1 MYKNIAPIL
10 KSSIDVKAE
19 SFLENKDMMLE
30 KINELQNL
38 LDEVELGGGQHHLD
52 RLAAKGK
59 LPVRERIK
67 NLLDNDTPFLEISP
81 YAAWGTSFTVGG
93 GCVAG
98 IGLIAGKECVIFAN
112 DPSVLGGAMTVY
124 VWEKWM
130 RCIQIARE
138 NRIPFIN
145 LVESAGADLR
155 GMQPDS
161 GENKARQLVF
171 PHFAESGRSFYEM
184 TELSKLKI
192 PVVSI
197 VFGSSTAGGAYQPG
211 MSDYNIFIKQQSKAF
226 LAGPPLVQMAT
237 GEISD
242 DETLG
247 GAEMHSKISGFSD
260 FLAEDELDAL
270 RMCRNVVAHLN
281 IYKKSSFSISAFKGP
296 KYDPN
301 DLLGLFSEDL
311 KSPVDIRE
319 VIMRVVDESR
329 FEEFKP
335 LYGSTMVCGW
345 SNVFGY
351 PVGIIGNNG
360 PIYPESAEKSASFI
374 QLCNQSNIPLV
385 FLHNV
390 TGFLVGKDYER
401 QGIIKKGA
409 QLINAVSN
417 STVPH
422 FSFIVGASYGAGTYA
437 MSGRAYN
444 NRFIFT
450 WPTAK
455 IAVMGPKQFAGV
467 MSLVRRA
474 KAARK
479 GEKFDEKLDKQ
490 LVELVESAAEKESV
504 ALSASS
510 MLTDDGIID
519 PRETRN
525 VLGFCLSVA
534 DNNEVKGA
542 ESYGVF
548 RL

>member
-1 MYKNIAPIL
+1 MYKNIAPQL
-10 KSSIDVKAE
+10 KSNLDLDSDT
-19 SFLENKDMMLE
+19 FLKNKEMMLE
-30 KINELQNL
+30 KIGHLNSL
-38 LDEVELGGGQHHLD
+38 LDEAELGGGQYHLD
-52 RLAAKGK
+52 RLAARGK
-59 LPVRERIK
+59 MPVRQRIK
-67 NLLDNDTPFLEISP
+67 NLLDPDTPFLEISP
-81 YAAWGTSFTVGG
+81 YAAYGTTYTVGG

-98 IGLIAGKECVIFAN
+98 IGLVADKECVIFAN

-124 VWEKWM
+124 VQEKWM

-138 NRIPFIN
+138 NKIPFIN
-145 LVESAGADLR
+145 FVESAGADLR
-155 GMQPDS
+155 GATADTSQ
-161 GENKARQLVF
+161 NLVRQLQY

-192 PVVSI
+192 PVISLI
-197 VFGSSTAGGAYQPG
+197 FGSSTAGGAYQPG
-211 MSDYNIFIKQQSKAF
+211 MSDYNIFIKNQSKVF
-226 LAGPPLVQMAT
+226 LGGPPLVQMAT

-242 DETLG
+242 DESLG
-247 GAEMHSKISGFSD
+247 GAKMHSEVSGFSD
-260 FLAEDELDAL
+260 YLAEDEMDAL
-270 RMCRNVVAHLN
+270 RICRNVVNHLN
-281 IYKKSSFSISAFKGP
+281 LVKRSDFDLRKYKEP
-296 KYDPN
+296 KHASEG
-301 DLLGLFSEDL
+301 LLGLFSEDL
-311 KSPVDIRE
+311 KEQVDIRE
-319 VIMRVVDESR
+319 VIMRFVDDSR

-345 SNVFGY
+345 ANVFGY
-351 PVGIIGNNG
+351 PVGILGNNG
-360 PIYPESAEKSASFI
+360 PIYPETAEKSASFI
-374 QLCNQSNIPLV
+374 QLCNQTNTPLV

-401 QGIIKKGA
+401 QAIIKKGS
-409 QLINAVSN
+409 QMVNAVSN

-422 FSFIVGASYGAGTYA
+422 ITFVVGASYGAGTYA
-437 MSGRAYN
+437 MSGRAFN

-474 KAARK
+474 KAKRK

-490 LVELVESAAEKESV
+490 LVELIEAAAEKESL

-510 MLTDDGIID
+510 MVTDDGIID
-519 PRETRN
+519 PRDTRN

-534 DNNEVKGA
+534 DNNKVKGA
-542 ESYGVF
+542 KGYGVF

>member
-10 KSSIDVKAE
+10 KSSLDKTSDTFSA
-19 SFLENKDMMLE
+19 NKEMMLE
-30 KINELQNL
+30 KINELQQL
-38 LDEVELGGGQHHLD
+38 LDQAELGGGQHHLD
-52 RLAAKGK
+52 RLAARGK

-67 NLLDNDTPFLEISP
+67 NLLDQDTPFLEISP
-81 YAAWGTSFTVGG
+81 FAAWGTSFTVGG

-98 IGLIAGKECVIFAN
+98 IGLIADKECVIFAN

-130 RCIQIARE
+130 RCIQISRE
-138 NRIPFIN
+138 NKIPFIN

-161 GENKARQLVF
+161 GQNQARQLVF

-211 MSDYNIFIKQQSKAF
+211 MSDYNIFIKNQSKAF

-247 GAEMHSKISGFSD
+247 GAKMHSEISGFSD
-260 FLAEDELDAL
+260 YLAEDELDAI
-270 RMCRNVVAHLN
+270 RICRNVVSHLN
-281 IYKKSSFSISAFKGP
+281 IVKKSSFSLSNFSEP
-296 KYDPN
+296 RYDSD
-301 DLLGLFSEDL
+301 DLLGLFSKDL
-311 KSPVDIRE
+311 KSQVDIRE
-319 VIMRVVDESR
+319 VIMRMVDDSR

-345 SNVFGY
+345 ANVFGY
-351 PVGIIGNNG
+351 PIGILGNNG
-360 PIYPESAEKSASFI
+360 PIYPETAEKSASFI

-390 TGFLVGKDYER
+390 TGFLVGKDYEM

-422 FSFIVGASYGAGTYA
+422 ISFIVGASYGAGTYA

-450 WPTAK
+450 WPSAK

-467 MSLVRRA
+467 MSLVRKA

-490 LVELVESAAEKESV
+490 LVELVEDAAEKESI

-519 PRETRN
+519 PRDSRN
-525 VLGFCLSVA
+525 VLGFCLSIA
-534 DNNEVKGA
+534 DNNEIKGA
-542 ESYGVF
+542 DGYGVF